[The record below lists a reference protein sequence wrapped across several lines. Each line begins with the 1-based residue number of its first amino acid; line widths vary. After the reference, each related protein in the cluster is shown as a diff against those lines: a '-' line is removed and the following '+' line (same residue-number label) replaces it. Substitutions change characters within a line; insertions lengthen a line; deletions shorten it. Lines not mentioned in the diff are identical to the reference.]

1 MDAITLG
8 LNKLVGGVT
17 TAASDAAAAKA
28 AAAYEQ
34 WKPLIWV
41 AALMALLVFFLYF
54 VPRFRLPW
62 QKTTA

>member
-1 MDAITLG
+1 MDAIQLG
-8 LNKLVGGVT
+8 LSKLAGGFT

-34 WKPLIWV
+34 YKPLIWLGAV
-41 AALMALLVFFLYF
+41 MTLMVFVFFF

-62 QKTTA
+62 QKTV